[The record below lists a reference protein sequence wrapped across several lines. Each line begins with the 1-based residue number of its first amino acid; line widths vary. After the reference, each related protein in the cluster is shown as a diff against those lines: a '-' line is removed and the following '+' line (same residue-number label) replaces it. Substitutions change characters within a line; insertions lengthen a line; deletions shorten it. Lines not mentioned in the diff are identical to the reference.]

1 MAAWISVGSFMKP
14 IWPGGSAP
22 DENGA
27 HRHAILE
34 LDRSVTR
41 ARYGGYRRLSHIK
54 VFVIGCGGN
63 GGHVVP
69 QVMRLNRNML
79 DRYNAPPAPGDRRR
93 SELNLEMT
101 LIDGDVIEQKNLIRQ
116 NFIAPDV
123 GKNKAMVLAE
133 RYGKAFG
140 LEVGAIPTYLSN
152 EIEALKDLFNC
163 GNQVGVIILGCVDN
177 NYTRKA
183 LHEVLVEFP
192 KNHYANLGPTFWID
206 VANEKYDGQ
215 LCIGYRG
222 DSMELRE
229 QTPSRYNNN
238 QSIWTEGYW
247 DALDTEIESYYN
259 NLPGITRGIHFPMP
273 FITELFPSMLEG
285 KPDFDP
291 DDPSCAENAE
301 QTDQT
306 MVANI
311 LSASVMFSAY
321 CQALAT
327 LLDNGPST
335 PAGEI
340 ETEHRPRVNLLHFGH
355 GCRFS
360 VKHNTFQSLKDVF
373 LPPVE
378 EGLPELDEETESD
391 EEK

>member
-1 MAAWISVGSFMKP
+1 MADIREMAMP
-14 IWPGGSAP
+14 P
-22 DENGA
+22 DFGDGT

-41 ARYGGYRRLSHIK
+41 SRYGGYRRMSQVK
-54 VFVIGCGGN
+54 VFVVGCGGN

-93 SELNLEMT
+93 SELNIEMT

-140 LEVGAIPTYLSN
+140 LEIGAIPNYLAN
-152 EIEALKDLFNC
+152 DLDALKELLFC
-163 GNQVGVIILGCVDN
+163 GNQVGVIILCCVDN

-183 LHEVLVEFP
+183 LHELFVEFP
-192 KNHYANLGPTFWID
+192 KKNYANISPTFWID

-229 QTPSRYNNN
+229 NVATSRYNSNP
-238 QSIWTEGYW
+238 SIWGEDYW
-247 DALDTEIESYYN
+247 DGLDGIVHDHYN
-259 NLPGITRGIHFPMP
+259 NLPGITRGVYFPMP

-291 DDPSCAENAE
+291 NDPSCAENAE

-327 LLDNGPST
+327 FLDNGPTT

-355 GCRFS
+355 GGRFS
-360 VKHNTFQSLKDVF
+360 VKHNTFQRLRNIF
-373 LPPVE
+373 LPPEE
-378 EGLPELDEETESD
+378 EGLPELEEETESD